1 MLDPFQ
7 LQNMRYRWR
16 KWGIFD
22 CNWKVAM
29 EAFNETYHV
38 ADDAS
43 GVQPVRRVPRLGP
56 GAGQA
61 QQHRL

>member
-1 MLDPFQ
+1 
-7 LQNMRYRWR
+7 MRYKWR
-16 KWGIFD
+16 KWLYFD

-38 ADDAS
+38 STTHPEFNKFGEFKGWA
-43 GVQPVRRVPRLGP
+43 